1 MADEKNPVLDQSIP
15 SPSPITLT
23 FGEEAAPESAAL
35 EGAVPDTAAVPD
47 PVPGEVPSPADAA
60 SDVLAQA
67 QDALAQAESALS
79 GVQSAAA
86 ETLASN
92 GIDAGAAANAAADT
106 ILGLSAG
113 AQAAPAAG
121 SAFNA
126 AVEQAAA
133 AKETPAAPA
142 AGASLSAAM
151 AQVPA
156 APGVSF
162 GAAATQSAAAAAQ
175 DTDYA
180 FTPEEQAQIDAFAE
194 RIDLH
199 NSQAIMSYGAGTQ
212 KKMSDFSD
220 LALENVK
227 NKDLGEVGKM
237 ISSLV
242 TELTDFDVEEDDGG
256 IFKFFKKQANKAV
269 ALKARYE
276 KTEKSVDDIVH
287 VLEGHQ
293 IQLLKDVATL
303 DRMYDMNLQ
312 YFKELSMY
320 IAAGKK
326 RLEEVRRGELKELQ
340 EKAAAT
346 GDAQDAQAAK
356 DLGALC
362 DRFEKK
368 LHDLELT
375 RQIAIQTGPQIRL
388 VQDADTLMAEK
399 IQSTIVN
406 TIPLWKNQMVIA
418 MGVEHSNQ
426 AAKAQHEVSELTN
439 ALLQKNAEQLHTA
452 SVETAKEAERGIV
465 DIETLK
471 KTNAELITTLD
482 DVLKIQEEGRSKRAA
497 AEQEMVKMEAELK
510 AKLLELSRKSR

>member
-1 MADEKNPVLDQSIP
+1 MADEQNPVFDQTLP
-15 SPSPITLT
+15 TPEPITLT
-23 FGEEAAPESAAL
+23 FGEESAPEGKAPEQSAAANPT
-35 EGAVPDTAAVPD
+35 E
-47 PVPGEVPSPADAA
+47 SA
-60 SDVLAQA
+60 S
-67 QDALAQAESALS
+67 DALAQAKDALS
-79 GVQSAAA
+79 QAQGVLSDVQNAAGA
-86 ETLASN
+86 TFASN
-92 GIDAGAAANAAADT
+92 GVSVGDAVNAAGAAMA
-106 ILGLSAG
+106 
-113 AQAAPAAG
+113 AAPAPAP
-121 SAFNA
+121 SASAAFNA
-126 AVEQAAA
+126 A
-133 AKETPAAPA
+133 
-142 AGASLSAAM
+142 M
-151 AQVPA
+151 AA
-156 APGVSF
+156 APGVSY
-162 GAAATQSAAAAAQ
+162 GTTAAQSAAAAAQ
-175 DTDYA
+175 DTSFA
-180 FTPEEQAQIDAFAE
+180 FSPEEQAQVDAFAE

-199 NSQAIMSYGAGTQ
+199 NSNAIMQYGAGTQ

-227 NKDLGEVGKM
+227 NKDMGEVGKM
-237 ISSLV
+237 ISGLV
-242 TELTDFDVEEDDGG
+242 TELTDFDVKEDDGG
-256 IFKFFKKQANKAV
+256 IFKFFKKQTNKLV
-269 ALKARYE
+269 AMKAKYE
-276 KTEKSVDDIVH
+276 KTEKSVDDIVR

-293 IQLLKDVATL
+293 VQLLKDVATL
-303 DRMYDMNLQ
+303 DKMYDMNLA

-326 RLEEVRRGELKELQ
+326 RLAEVRNGELKQLQ
-340 EKAAAT
+340 EKAAAS

-439 ALLQKNAEQLHTA
+439 NLLKKNAEQLHTA
-452 SVETAKEAERGIV
+452 SVETAKESERGIV

-471 KTNAELITTLD
+471 KTNAELISTLD
-482 DVLKIQEEGRSKRAA
+482 DVLKIQEEGRQKRAT
-497 AEQEMVKMEAELK
+497 AEQEMAKMESELK
-510 AKLLELSRKSR
+510 AKLLELSKTSK

>member
-1 MADEKNPVLDQSIP
+1 MADEQNPVFDQTLP
-15 SPSPITLT
+15 TPEPITLT
-23 FGEEAAPESAAL
+23 FGEESAPEGKAPEQSAAANPT
-35 EGAVPDTAAVPD
+35 E
-47 PVPGEVPSPADAA
+47 SA
-60 SDVLAQA
+60 S
-67 QDALAQAESALS
+67 DALAQAKDALS
-79 GVQSAAA
+79 QAQGVLSDVQNAAGA
-86 ETLASN
+86 TFASN
-92 GIDAGAAANAAADT
+92 GVSVGDAVNAAGAA
-106 ILGLSAG
+106 
-113 AQAAPAAG
+113 
-121 SAFNA
+121 
-126 AVEQAAA
+126 
-133 AKETPAAPA
+133 
-142 AGASLSAAM
+142 M
-151 AQVPA
+151 AA
-156 APGVSF
+156 APGVSY
-162 GAAATQSAAAAAQ
+162 GTTAAQSAAAAAQ
-175 DTDYA
+175 DTSFA
-180 FTPEEQAQIDAFAE
+180 FSPEEQAQVDAFAE

-199 NSQAIMSYGAGTQ
+199 NSNAIMQYGAGTQ

-227 NKDLGEVGKM
+227 NKDMGEVGKM
-237 ISSLV
+237 ISGLV
-242 TELTDFDVEEDDGG
+242 TELTDFDVKEDDGG
-256 IFKFFKKQANKAV
+256 IFKFFKKQTNKLV
-269 ALKARYE
+269 AMKAKYE
-276 KTEKSVDDIVH
+276 KTEKSVDDIVR

-293 IQLLKDVATL
+293 VQLLKDVATL
-303 DRMYDMNLQ
+303 DKMYDMNLA

-326 RLEEVRRGELKELQ
+326 RLAEVRNGELKQLQ
-340 EKAAAT
+340 EKAAAS

-439 ALLQKNAEQLHTA
+439 NLLKKNAEQLHTA
-452 SVETAKEAERGIV
+452 SVETAKESERGIV

-471 KTNAELITTLD
+471 KTNAELISTLD
-482 DVLKIQEEGRSKRAA
+482 DVLKIQEEGRQKRAT
-497 AEQEMVKMEAELK
+497 AEQEMAKMESELK
-510 AKLLELSRKSR
+510 AKLLELSKTSK

>member
-1 MADEKNPVLDQSIP
+1 MADEQNKELDQTILNP
-15 SPSPITLT
+15 GPINLT
-23 FGEEAAPESAAL
+23 FGEEEASA
-35 EGAVPDTAAVPD
+35 
-47 PVPGEVPSPADAA
+47 PADQSADA
-60 SDVLAQA
+60 LAQA
-67 QDALAQAESALS
+67 QDALAQAKDVLS
-79 GVQSAAA
+79 EVENVAGA
-86 ETLASN
+86 TIASN
-92 GIDAGAAANAAADT
+92 GITMDAAGEAMKDAASAVGADLNAAMNAAAP
-106 ILGLSAG
+106 AVG
-113 AQAAPAAG
+113 ADL
-121 SAFNA
+121 N
-126 AVEQAAA
+126 V
-133 AKETPAAPA
+133 
-142 AGASLSAAM
+142 AM
-151 AQVPA
+151 AQAPA

-162 GAAATQSAAAAAQ
+162 GAAALQSAAEAAQ
-175 DTDYA
+175 DTSYA
-180 FTPEEQAQIDAFAE
+180 FTAEEQAQVDAFSE
-194 RIDLH
+194 KIDLH
-199 NSQAIMSYGAGTQ
+199 NSNAIMSYGAGTQ

-220 LALENVK
+220 MALENVK
-227 NKDLGEVGKM
+227 NKDMGEVGKM
-237 ISSLV
+237 ISGLV
-242 TELTDFDVEEDDGG
+242 TELTDFDVNEDDGG
-256 IFKFFKKQANKAV
+256 IFKFFKKQTNKVV
-269 ALKARYE
+269 AMKAKYE
-276 KTEKSVDDIVH
+276 KTEKSVDDIVR

-293 IQLLKDVATL
+293 VQLLKDVATL
-303 DRMYDMNLQ
+303 DKMYDMNLQ

-326 RLEEVRRGELKELQ
+326 RLAEVRNGELKELQ

-388 VQDADTLMAEK
+388 VQDSDTLMAEK

-439 ALLQKNAEQLHTA
+439 KLLQKNAEQLHTA
-452 SVETAKEAERGIV
+452 SVETAKESERGVV

-482 DVLKIQEEGRSKRAA
+482 DVLKIQEEGRQKRAA
-497 AEQEMVKMEAELK
+497 AEQEMAKMEGELK
-510 AKLLELSRKSR
+510 AKLLELSKTSK

>member
-1 MADEKNPVLDQSIP
+1 MADENNLVFEQPVP

-23 FGEEAAPESAAL
+23 FGEESAPAAVDPAPAPSPTDAAL
-35 EGAVPDTAAVPD
+35 SAV
-47 PVPGEVPSPADAA
+47 S
-60 SDVLAQA
+60 QA
-67 QDALAQAESALS
+67 NEAIAKAESVLTD
-79 GVQSAAA
+79 VQSAA
-86 ETLASN
+86 
-92 GIDAGAAANAAADT
+92 GAAFAAGQTYVNEASRNAAQTD
-106 ILGLSAG
+106 SASLTG
-113 AQAAPAAG
+113 TAPASAAPASFAATAPAP
-121 SAFNA
+121 SAPGAFA
-126 AVEQAAA
+126 AAAPAQAAA
-133 AKETPAAPA
+133 AFAAAAPA
-142 AGASLSAAM
+142 PQFAGT
-151 AQVPA
+151 PF
-156 APGVSF
+156 G
-162 GAAATQSAAAAAQ
+162 GAAVQSAAAAAQ
-175 DTDYA
+175 DTESI
-180 FTPEEQAQIDAFAE
+180 FTPEEQAQVDAFAE
-194 RIDLH
+194 RIDIH
-199 NSQAIMSYGAGTQ
+199 NSNAIMQYGAGTQ

-227 NKDLGEVGKM
+227 NKDMGEVGKM
-237 ISSLV
+237 ISGLV
-242 TELTDFDVEEDDGG
+242 TELTDFDVKEDDGG
-256 IFKFFKKQANKAV
+256 IFKFFKKQTNKVV
-269 ALKARYE
+269 AMKAKYE

-303 DRMYDMNLQ
+303 DKMYDMNLQ

-326 RLEEVRRGELKELQ
+326 RLAQVRAGELKQLQ

-439 ALLQKNAEQLHTA
+439 NLLKKNAEQLHTA
-452 SVETAKEAERGIV
+452 SVETAKESERGIV

-471 KTNAELITTLD
+471 KTNAELIATLD
-482 DVLKIQEEGRSKRAA
+482 DVLKIQEDGRQRRQA
-497 AEQEMVKMEAELK
+497 AEIEMSKMETELK
-510 AKLLELSRKSR
+510 AKLLELSKTSR

>member
-1 MADEKNPVLDQSIP
+1 MADENNTVFDSSVP

-23 FGEEAAPESAAL
+23 FGEEGSPEIQSDMPASPADASA
-35 EGAVPDTAAVPD
+35 GA
-47 PVPGEVPSPADAA
+47 PSPADEAA
-60 SDVLAQA
+60 GALAQA
-67 QDALAQAESALS
+67 QEALAQAGDVLS
-79 GVQSAAA
+79 QVQGTAQSSISDNTAAVQTMA
-86 ETLASN
+86 
-92 GIDAGAAANAAADT
+92 AGAAAQAVMPGAAAQAMP
-106 ILGLSAG
+106 AG
-113 AQAAPAAG
+113 AAQTVASEAASAATMAGTAAQTMAAG
-121 SAFNA
+121 SFAQG
-126 AVEQAAA
+126 AV
-133 AKETPAAPA
+133 
-142 AGASLSAAM
+142 
-151 AQVPA
+151 
-156 APGVSF
+156 
-162 GAAATQSAAAAAQ
+162 QSAAAAAQ
-175 DTDYA
+175 DVQMA
-180 FTPEEQAQIDAFAE
+180 FTPEEQAQVDAFAE
-194 RIDLH
+194 RIDIH
-199 NSQAIMSYGAGTQ
+199 NSNAIMQYGAGTQ

-227 NKDLGEVGKM
+227 NKDMGEVGKM
-237 ISSLV
+237 ISGLV
-242 TELTDFDVEEDDGG
+242 TELTDFDVKEDDGG
-256 IFKFFKKQANKAV
+256 LFKFFKKQTNKVV
-269 ALKARYE
+269 AMKAKYE

-287 VLEGHQ
+287 ILEGHQ

-303 DRMYDMNLQ
+303 DKMYDMNLT

-326 RLEEVRRGELKELQ
+326 RLAEVRSGELKELQ
-340 EKAAAT
+340 DKAAAT

-439 ALLQKNAEQLHTA
+439 NLLKKNAEQLHTA
-452 SVETAKEAERGIV
+452 SVETAKESERGIV

-471 KTNAELITTLD
+471 KTNSELIATLD
-482 DVLKIQEEGRSKRAA
+482 DVLKIQEEGRQKRAT
-497 AEQEMVKMEAELK
+497 AEQEMAKMETELK
-510 AKLLELSRKSR
+510 SKLLELSKTSK

>member
-1 MADEKNPVLDQSIP
+1 MADDLNKVFDQTVP

-23 FGEEAAPESAAL
+23 FGEEAAPEVKETAPAP
-35 EGAVPDTAAVPD
+35 ADTAA
-47 PVPGEVPSPADAA
+47 PATPTDTAN
-60 SDVLAQA
+60 
-67 QDALAQAESALS
+67 DALAQA
-79 GVQSAAA
+79 SAALDQA
-86 ETLASN
+86 KTVLS
-92 GIDAGAAANAAADT
+92 DVQGAAVDTVVSNTAAVADLAKT
-106 ILGLSAG
+106 TA
-113 AQAAPAAG
+113 AQAAAPVASQAAFAQAPSAAQAFAQAPAPSVVTGA
-121 SAFNA
+121 SMAQNA
-126 AVEQAAA
+126 AQAAVD
-133 AKETPAAPA
+133 
-142 AGASLSAAM
+142 
-151 AQVPA
+151 AQMKF
-156 APGVSF
+156 S
-162 GAAATQSAAAAAQ
+162 
-175 DTDYA
+175 
-180 FTPEEQAQIDAFAE
+180 PEEQAQIDAFAD
-194 RIDLH
+194 RIDIH
-199 NSQAIMSYGAGTQ
+199 NSNAIMQYGAGTQ

-220 LALENVK
+220 VALENVK

-237 ISSLV
+237 ISGLV
-242 TELTDFDVEEDDGG
+242 TELTDFDIDEDEGG
-256 IFKFFKKQANKAV
+256 IFKFFKKQGNKLTAM
-269 ALKARYE
+269 KAKYD
-276 KTEKSVDDIVH
+276 KTEKSVDDIVK
-287 VLEGHQ
+287 VLENHQ

-303 DRMYDMNLQ
+303 DKMYDLNLQ

-326 RLEEVRRGELKELQ
+326 RLEEVRSGELKQLQ

-439 ALLQKNAEQLHTA
+439 KLLQKNAEQLHTA
-452 SVETAKEAERGIV
+452 SVETAKESERGIV

-471 KTNAELITTLD
+471 KTNAELIATLD
-482 DVLKIQEEGRSKRAA
+482 DVLKIQEEGRQKRAV
-497 AEQEMVKMEAELK
+497 AEQEMAKMESELK
-510 AKLLELSRKSR
+510 AKLLEISKTSK